1 MNESRYIALDRIATS
16 KTFEVFDAWSVE
28 RGCRVVVKTVTPE
41 KRGRGDA
48 EERLAQEGHL
58 LERLTHPHIVR
69 AYEVREEAPAM
80 LVLETLPGE
89 TLAHMVDEGGGPLD
103 TGEAALL
110 GLQVG
115 SALGY
120 LHAHGVLH
128 LDLKPSNI
136 VVENGR
142 AKLIDL
148 SIARPPGRA
157 EPGWGTWCYLAPEQA
172 LGSALTAATDVWGLG
187 AVLYEALTGDI
198 PFDDG
203 SEEGYPQLSLTPAPL
218 AGPLGPLVASCLAR
232 APTERPALERVV
244 DGLRE
249 LAAAPTERPLEQRR
263 FP

>member
-1 MNESRYIALDRIATS
+1 MNHPHYIPLERIATS
-16 KTFEVFDAWSVE
+16 NSYDVFDAWSVE
-28 RGCRVVVKTVTPE
+28 RDSRVVIKAVTPE
-41 KRGRGDA
+41 KRGDSDAARG
-48 EERLAQEGHL
+48 LIVEGRL

-69 AYEVREEAPAM
+69 AYEVHDAPSAM

-89 TLAHMVDEGGGPLD
+89 TLAHMIDEGGGPLD

-110 GLQVG
+110 GLQLG
-115 SALGY
+115 SALSY
-120 LHAHGVLH
+120 LHGQGVLH

-172 LGSALTAATDVWGLG
+172 VGGELTAAADVWGLG
-187 AVLYEALTGDI
+187 VVLYEALTGDI

-203 SEEGYPQLSLTPAPL
+203 SEDGYPQLSLIPPPV
-218 AGPLGPLVASCLAR
+218 AGSLGPLVAWCLRRSPA
-232 APTERPALERVV
+232 ERPPLERVME
-244 DGLRE
+244 GLRG
-249 LAAAPTERPLEQRR
+249 LAAAPRRP
-263 FP
+263 PVSAA

>member
-1 MNESRYIALDRIATS
+1 MNEPRYIALDRIATS
-16 KTFEVFDAWSVE
+16 RTFEVFDAWSLE
-28 RGCRVVVKTVTPE
+28 RGCRVVIKAVTPE

-48 EERLAQEGHL
+48 EQRLADEGRL
-58 LERLTHPHIVR
+58 LQRLTHPHIVR
-69 AYEVREEAPAM
+69 AYEVREEPPAM

-89 TLAHMVDEGGGPLD
+89 TLAHLVDEGGGPLD
-103 TGEAALL
+103 GGEAALL

-120 LHAHGVLH
+120 LHAHGMLH

-172 LGSALTAATDVWGLG
+172 LGGELTAAADVWGLG

-203 SEEGYPQLSLTPAPL
+203 SEDGYPQLSLIPPPV
-218 AGPLGPLVASCLAR
+218 AGPLGPLVAWCLRRSPA
-232 APTERPALERVV
+232 ERPPLEQVME
-244 DGLRE
+244 GLRG
-249 LAAAPTERPLEQRR
+249 LAAAPRRP
-263 FP
+263 PVSAA